1 MLDLG
6 HDFLN
11 CKDNQHQLEALPG
24 CQSVSCNK
32 QEFNPGMLLQQEIGK
47 LYGHFHGTFAEDKFM
62 S

>member
-1 MLDLG
+1 M
-6 HDFLN
+6 
-11 CKDNQHQLEALPG
+11 QLEALPG
-24 CQSVSCNK
+24 CQSVSYNK